1 MNNRWQKNKN
11 SKSLFLLAIFSITVL
26 LIYGSK
32 IFDQKTIPLEEVITI
47 HGDTQEENNCN
58 INKLDQIPEES
69 MLIIGHAYGS
79 HHGSAERN
87 HAGIAPSVE
96 SLIQQNKQN
105 IKTIIFTGDVFSV
118 PSEKKW
124 EALRRLTQPI
134 PVYVA
139 PGNHDVEITSDN
151 AFRDIFRQRQ
161 SNQSKTY
168 PQSFINGSTLFI
180 LDDSTLGDSSERL
193 LHFILNEVERNP
205 LFSKI
210 IVARHHIL
218 ARGLEWAQNGL
229 SPSSYWSADEFQQ
242 ITQKLNKNTD
252 IIFIYGDG
260 GAFAK
265 LPRMACKSISG
276 ILNIVNGIGEL
287 PKDRVI
293 VYSQGKLGYYPL
305 GSDHKL

>member
-1 MNNRWQKNKN
+1 
-11 SKSLFLLAIFSITVL
+11 
-26 LIYGSK
+26 
-32 IFDQKTIPLEEVITI
+32 
-47 HGDTQEENNCN
+47 
-58 INKLDQIPEES
+58 

-168 PQSFINGSTLFI
+168 PQSFINGNTLFI

-193 LHFILNEVERNP
+193 LHFILNEVEE
-205 LFSKI
+205 I
-210 IVARHHIL
+210 HYL
-218 ARGLEWAQNGL
+218 ANL
-229 SPSSYWSADEFQQ
+229 SWQ
-242 ITQKLNKNTD
+242 D
-252 IIFIYGDG
+252 IIFLQEVLNGRKTDYH
-260 GAFAK
+260 
-265 LPRMACKSISG
+265 PRAIGQPMNSNRSGRSSIKTLTSSLYMATVAH
-276 ILNIVNGIGEL
+276 LQNYQEWLVNLFLE
-287 PKDRVI
+287 
-293 VYSQGKLGYYPL
+293 Y
-305 GSDHKL
+305 